1 MFLRNNLFSTL
12 SKLSSLLL
20 GICSMVILVLWQSAS
35 LGFIHV
41 AHFVFV
47 PSVSLSIILHVMCL
61 VALLCI
67 GGVGWWCFSVFSLSF
82 QFQPKPKNEDHDTE
96 EPQLTDQIKD
106 EYVKPVEDDGKH
118 ITIQ

>member
-1 MFLRNNLFSTL
+1 M
-12 SKLSSLLL
+12 
-20 GICSMVILVLWQSAS
+20 
-35 LGFIHV
+35 
-41 AHFVFV
+41 
-47 PSVSLSIILHVMCL
+47 
-61 VALLCI
+61 
-67 GGVGWWCFSVFSLSF
+67 FSLSF